1 MVIILSYYFILL
13 VSCVI
18 ILYFLSISI
27 WHSLIILLLRSPN
40 FGINHNSEVVSH
52 NFMYKYYYHSSY
64 SEHFIYFLLFLTDM
78 LFHSFHIHLNTA
90 IVFLLFFLSVE
101 ELSVSA
107 ECWLWFLNQTVISVL
122 FLIRG
127 QRSTPHQT
135 RDQSNSMW
143 HHQRFKQ
150 EKERT

>member
-90 IVFLLFFLSVE
+90 IVFLLFFF
-101 ELSVSA
+101 VSRGT
-107 ECWLWFLNQTVISVL
+107 ECVCWVL
-122 FLIRG
+122 IVV
-127 QRSTPHQT
+127 SKPNSHQCAVS
-135 RDQSNSMW
+135 DQGSKVNSASDTW
-143 HHQRFKQ
+143 PVQQHVTSSKV
-150 EKERT
+150 